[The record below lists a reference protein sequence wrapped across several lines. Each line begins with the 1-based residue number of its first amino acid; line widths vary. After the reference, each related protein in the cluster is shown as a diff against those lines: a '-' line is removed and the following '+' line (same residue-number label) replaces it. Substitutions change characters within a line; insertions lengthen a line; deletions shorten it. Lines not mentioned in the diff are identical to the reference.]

1 MIEERPEEYLRIIG
15 LAEERGEKATTSSL
29 ARQLNVS
36 MPSITEM
43 LQRLSA
49 KGLISHKLRGPVT
62 LTAEGQRIASSLIRR
77 HRLWESFL
85 VQFLGFSWDEV
96 HEEAGR
102 LEHATSPA
110 LEERLVEF
118 LGDLASCP
126 HGHAIPGRTDQA
138 GARTAMPL
146 GEFTVRG
153 PTRVAR
159 IQQET
164 PDFLR
169 RLARLDIRP
178 GQVIEVERVS
188 AEDGSVWVRVEG
200 RLKEVAADLAESV
213 MVERPEEAQQ
223 VAMGGQ
229 ERSS

>member
-1 MIEERPEEYLRIIG
+1 MIEERPEEYLKILG
-15 LAEERGEKATTSSL
+15 LAAEQGEVATTSYL
-29 ARQLNVS
+29 ARRLGVS

-43 LQRLSA
+43 LRRLSA
-49 KGLISHKLRGPVT
+49 KGLITHTPRRPVH
-62 LTAEGQRIASSLIRR
+62 LTAEGQRLARSLIRR

-96 HEEAGR
+96 HDEAGR

-126 HGHAIPGRTDQA
+126 HGHAIPGRTDEA
-138 GARTAMPL
+138 EATAAMPL
-146 GEFTVRG
+146 SRFPSRG
-153 PTRVAR
+153 ATRVAR

-178 GQVIEVERVS
+178 GRVIEVERVS
-188 AEDGSVWVRVEG
+188 ADGSVWVRVEG
-200 RLKEVAADLAESV
+200 RLKEIATDLAGSV
-213 MVERPEEAQQ
+213 MVETPTGA
-223 VAMGGQ
+223 
-229 ERSS
+229 

>member
-1 MIEERPEEYLRIIG
+1 MIEERLEEYLRVIG
-15 LAEERGEKATTSSL
+15 LAAEQGEKATTSYL
-29 ARQLNVS
+29 ARRLGVS

-49 KGLISHKLRGPVT
+49 KGLIHHKLRGPVT
-62 LTAEGQRIASSLIRR
+62 LTAEGHRIASSLIRR

-85 VQFLGFSWDEV
+85 VRFLGFSWDEV

-126 HGHAIPGRTDQA
+126 HGHAIPGRTERGGGKPA
-138 GARTAMPL
+138 VPL
-146 GEFTVRG
+146 SEFPSPG
-153 PTRVAR
+153 PARVAR
-159 IQQET
+159 IQQEA

-169 RLARLDIRP
+169 RLARLEIRP
-178 GQVIEVERVS
+178 GRVIEVDGIS
-188 AEDGSVWVRVEG
+188 AEDGSVWVRVGG
-200 RLKEVAADLAESV
+200 RLKEVVADLAQSV
-213 MVERPEEAQQ
+213 MVERSEEVQP
-223 VAMGGQ
+223 VATKG
-229 ERSS
+229 EDLA